1 MRKFIALF
9 LFVCIGQLNYAQT
22 AKIIKFDKLDNLI
35 HQRIGKITVIN
46 FWATWCGPCIKELPY
61 FEALTKN
68 FNDEVDVNLIS
79 VDFVSKIKQVNNFIL
94 KKKLKS
100 SVYLLDEMDY
110 NSWIN
115 RVDSSWSGAI
125 PATLIIDNT
134 TFKRKFIE
142 GELKEGELELYI
154 KEFLN

>member
-1 MRKFIALF
+1 MSN
-9 LFVCIGQLNYAQT
+9 LNYAQT